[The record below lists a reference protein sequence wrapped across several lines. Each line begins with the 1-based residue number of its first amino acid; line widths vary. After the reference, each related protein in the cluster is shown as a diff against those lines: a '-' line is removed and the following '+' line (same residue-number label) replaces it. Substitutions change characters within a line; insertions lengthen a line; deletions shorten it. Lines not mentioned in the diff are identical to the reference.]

1 MDHDLIL
8 DIRDGLAKLDVRVS
22 ILETRTQSEDM
33 QLTHLR
39 ESMARIQ
46 DEVNEMNQKIMS
58 NLTSIHD
65 DLLKHII
72 EEQKDKTSLL
82 RAQIGVIVSVILTF
96 AILGIEI
103 WSGKWLFP
111 IEPTWGNQFNGYYH
125 QDKKGDR
132 SSHCW

>member
-22 ILETRTQSEDM
+22 ILETRTQSEDV
-33 QLTHLR
+33 QLTHLQ
-39 ESMARIQ
+39 ESMVRIQ

-82 RAQIGVIVSVILTF
+82 RTQIGVIVSVTMTF

-103 WSGKWLFP
+103 WFGK
-111 IEPTWGNQFNGYYH
+111 
-125 QDKKGDR
+125 
-132 SSHCW
+132 

>member
-103 WSGKWLFP
+103 WSGK
-111 IEPTWGNQFNGYYH
+111 
-125 QDKKGDR
+125 
-132 SSHCW
+132 